1 MSLPGGLEALR
12 KIVKTG
18 SGLSVFITREAR
30 RLKLKRGDYVHI
42 SVRKEAGEEVI
53 VLKKVDVGRLMR

>member
-30 RLKLKRGDYVHI
+30 RLKLKKGDYVHV
-42 SVRKEAGEEVI
+42 STRKEGGEELI
-53 VLKKVDVGRLMR
+53 VLKKVDISKLMG